1 MDMATPLLSP
11 APLQVDAIRAD
22 LPTLNPANERGPRPV
37 YLDGI

>member
-22 LPTLNPANERGPRPV
+22 FPILNQANERGQRLV